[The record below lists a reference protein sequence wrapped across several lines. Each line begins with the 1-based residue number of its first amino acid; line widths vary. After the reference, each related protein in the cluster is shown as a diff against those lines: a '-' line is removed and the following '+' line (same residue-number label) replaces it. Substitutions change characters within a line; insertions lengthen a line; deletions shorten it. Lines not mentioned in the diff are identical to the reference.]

1 MSACGKSFCISWGF
15 IKELVLAAVVPKLRS
30 GVDKG
35 PDSGLGFYVSPAL
48 MIGDPGLEPCTM
60 QEAVDG
66 EIAKF
71 CGIDGVTAAS
81 SDIRCGL
88 IKRMR

>member
-1 MSACGKSFCISWGF
+1 MRVGSRFAYLGGLSKQ
-15 IKELVLAAVVPKLRS
+15 LVLAAVVPKLRS

-66 EIAKF
+66 EIA
-71 CGIDGVTAAS
+71 S
-81 SDIRCGL
+81 SVGL
-88 IKRMR
+88 TV